1 MALFLLH
8 VVAAEAREPPKP
20 LNFPPREV
28 DLHLRVSLRLDL
40 EARPKHAAASRLEL
54 IHDSHSTDLRAG
66 DARVSSLETFTVTR
80 GAAAFAP
87 RLLRPYEPL
96 RTTRALVD
104 PAVQPPAERAA
115 AAADAAAAKAIR
127 DDVTAGVIGYLQ
139 LEVQLDDLYE

>member
-1 MALFLLH
+1 MRLTVGGTEVGHTRQTAELLQPVWGDRFAYGRPITAL
-8 VVAAEAREPPKP
+8 AAREVEIK
-20 LNFPPREV
+20 
-28 DLHLRVSLRLDL
+28 
-40 EARPKHAAASRLEL
+40 LEL

-80 GAAAFAP
+80 GAVAFAP